1 MVRVDS
7 FLGCVKLETFALFLG
22 QLELIVALFAALPAV
37 LGIFAAVAAT
47 VFFEYS
53 LKGKFYS

>member
-1 MVRVDS
+1 MVRVNS

-37 LGIFAAVAAT
+37 LGIVAAISAT

-53 LKGKFYS
+53 LKG